1 MLNKQTTLYLYRGAS
16 TSIEFDFRNFE
27 FKNNS
32 KCIFTISNLCKNS
45 KLLQFEF
52 TESKKYTMIITDEF
66 TTSLK
71 DNKYLYN
78 IMYIVGDERYP
89 QCADSDIIV
98 RNVVN
103 AYDGNSN

>member
-16 TSIEFDFRNFE
+16 SSIDFDFSNFV
-27 FKNNS
+27 FANNT
-32 KCIFTISNLCKNS
+32 KCVFTISPICKKEN
-45 KLLQFEF
+45 LLQFEF
-52 TESKKYTMIITDEF
+52 NQSQNYTMIISDEF
-66 TTSLK
+66 TKNLT
-71 DNKYLYN
+71 DNQYVYN

-103 AYDGNSN
+103 AYGNNN

>member
-16 TSIEFDFRNFE
+16 SSIDFDFSNFI
-27 FKNNS
+27 FNGG
-32 KCIFTISNLCKNS
+32 KCIFTISNLCKKD

-52 TESKKYTMIITDEF
+52 NQSKKYTMIITDEF
-66 TTSLK
+66 TSTLK
-71 DNKYLYN
+71 ENKYVYN
-78 IMYIVGDERYP
+78 IMYIVGNERYP

-103 AYDGNSN
+103 AYDGNNN

>member
-16 TSIEFDFRNFE
+16 SSIDFDFSNFN
-27 FKNNS
+27 FNGG
-32 KCIFTISNLCKNS
+32 KCVFTISNLCKKEN
-45 KLLQFEF
+45 LLQFEF
-52 TESKKYTMIITDEF
+52 YQSRKYTMIITDEF
-66 TTSLK
+66 TKTLK
-71 DNKYLYN
+71 DNKYIYN
-78 IMYIVGDERYP
+78 IMYITGSERYP

>member
-16 TSIEFDFRNFE
+16 SSIDFDFTNFL
-27 FKNNS
+27 FADGS
-32 KCIFTISNLCKNS
+32 KCIFTISNLCKKD

-52 TESKKYTMIITDEF
+52 KESRKYTIIITDEF
-66 TTSLK
+66 TNTLK

-89 QCADSDIIV
+89 QCSDSDIIV

-103 AYDGNSN
+103 AYGNNS

>member
-16 TSIEFDFRNFE
+16 SSIDFDFSNFD
-27 FKNNS
+27 FAVGS
-32 KCIFTISNLCKNS
+32 KCVFTISNLCKKEN
-45 KLLQFEF
+45 LLQFEF
-52 TESKKYTMIITDEF
+52 NQKKKYTMIITDEF
-66 TTSLK
+66 TSTLK
-71 DNKYLYN
+71 DNKYIYN
-78 IMYIVGDERYP
+78 IMYIVGEERYP